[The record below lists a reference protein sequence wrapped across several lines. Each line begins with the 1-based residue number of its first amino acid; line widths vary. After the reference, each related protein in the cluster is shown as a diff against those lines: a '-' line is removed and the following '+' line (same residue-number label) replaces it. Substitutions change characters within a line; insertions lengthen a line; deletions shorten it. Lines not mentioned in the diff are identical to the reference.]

1 MTATPT
7 VHVFVAGEVAT
18 AANIN
23 LFGTVANFLKTP
35 PILEMNQTV
44 AQSIASSSTPTAG
57 LTFTTEVVD
66 SSGMHSTS
74 TNTSR
79 CTAVYPGWYE
89 GGGGY
94 AAVAS
99 ATGQRGCAWAVT
111 GAALNGGFSY
121 LTANA
126 SGFTAV
132 PARGKKFFLNAGT
145 DYVELWP
152 AQTSGGALNTSTASL
167 EQSSL
172 SLKWI
177 SD

>member
-23 LFGTVANFLKTP
+23 LFGTAINFLKSP

-44 AQSIASSSTPTAG
+44 AQSVASASAPASG

-74 TNTSR
+74 VNTSR
-79 CTAVYPGWYE
+79 CTAIYPGWYE
-89 GGGGY
+89 GGGG
-94 AAVAS
+94 VAFV
-99 ATGQRGCAWAVT
+99 ANVTGSRGTDWAVT
-111 GAALNGGFSY
+111 GAALNGTHAWLPANGSGY
-121 LTANA
+121 TA
-126 SGFTAV
+126 T
-132 PARGKKFFLNAGT
+132 PARVKKFFLNAG
-145 DYVELWP
+145 DYAELWP
-152 AQTSGGALNTSTASL
+152 SQTSGGALNTSVGSI
-167 EQSSL
+167 EQSNL